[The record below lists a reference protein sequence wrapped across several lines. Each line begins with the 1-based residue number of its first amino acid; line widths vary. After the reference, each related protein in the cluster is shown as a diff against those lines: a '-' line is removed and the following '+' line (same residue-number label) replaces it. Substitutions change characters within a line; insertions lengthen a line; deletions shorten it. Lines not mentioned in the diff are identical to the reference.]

1 MEKICMTKVE
11 KLVMKVLP
19 FYLFAF
25 LPLYMVAQP
34 NWVKKATKSVFTVK
48 TFDANGTL
56 IGSTNGFFTS
66 ERGEGVSS
74 FSPFKGASTAVVI
87 DAQGNEM
94 PVECMLGANDTY
106 DVAKFRVT
114 AKKTVPLTIAA
125 TNASESTT
133 AWLLPY
139 REMKNVLQGVVRK
152 AEIFRNDYAYYTVA
166 LPMPEGTVSCPL
178 LNEAGEVIGL
188 MQQPYGQN
196 DTLSY
201 AVSARFADS
210 LSINGLSINDPTL
223 RSTSIK
229 KDLPTDLSQA
239 VLTLYV
245 GQASVDSATYVQL
258 IEDFIARFPDAPEGY
273 SYRAQVKT
281 NGLDFAAA
289 AKDME
294 QAIKVAEKKDEAHYN
309 YAKLIYQ
316 KEIYMS
322 QYPYDGWSLNKA
334 LEEVQEANRLNPL
347 AAYRHQEALTRY
359 AMKQYAEASDIY
371 TTLTN
376 SELRSPDIFYEASKC
391 KQMQKDTTAQIAL
404 LDSCVAMFSKP
415 YLREAAPYLFTRA
428 EALLEANRYR
438 PAVND
443 LNEYEK
449 LMPGNVN
456 DRFYFIRYQAEVGG
470 RLFQQAIDDI
480 NRAIEMRPDYDI
492 YYAEKASLLV
502 RLGLYD
508 EALVEAKK
516 CIEVAP
522 DSSDG
527 YLFLGLAQCLKGEK
541 QEGLKNLKK
550 ARELGDSQA
559 DDLITKYAQ

>member
-1 MEKICMTKVE
+1 MICLLL
-11 KLVMKVLP
+11 LVT
-19 FYLFAF
+19 AA
-25 LPLYMVAQP
+25 VAQP
-34 NWVKKATKSVFTVK
+34 SWTKKATKSVFTLK

-56 IGSTNGFFTS
+56 IGSANGFFTG
-66 ERGEGVSS
+66 EHGEGVSS

-114 AKKTVPLTIAA
+114 AKKTIPLMVAA
-125 TNASESTT
+125 TNAVENTSV
-133 AWLLPY
+133 WLLPF
-139 REMKNVLQGVVRK
+139 RELKNVPQGTVRK
-152 AEIFRNDYAYYTVA
+152 AETFRSDYAYYTVA

-178 LNEAGEVIGL
+178 INEAGEVVGL
-188 MQQPYGQN
+188 MQQPYRQN

-210 LSINGLSINDPTL
+210 LSINGLSINDATL
-223 RSTSIK
+223 RSTNIK

-239 VLTLYV
+239 LLTLYI
-245 GQASVDSATYVQL
+245 GQNSLDSAAYVQL
-258 IEDFIARFPDAPEGY
+258 IEAFIARFPKAPEGY
-273 SYRAQVKT
+273 SYRAQVET
-281 NGLDFAAA
+281 NGLDFEAATR
-289 AKDME
+289 DME

-334 LEEVQEANRLNPL
+334 LEEVQEANSLNPM
-347 AAYRHQEALTRY
+347 AVYRHQEALTRY
-359 AMKQYAEASDIY
+359 ALKQYAEASAIY
-371 TTLTN
+371 ATLTN

-391 KQMQKDTTAQIAL
+391 KQMENDTTARLAL
-404 LDSCVAMFSKP
+404 LDSCVTMFSKP

-428 EALLEANRYR
+428 EALLDADRYR

-470 RLFQQAIDDI
+470 RLFQQALNDID
-480 NRAIEMRPDYDI
+480 RAIDLRPEYDF
-492 YYAEKASLLV
+492 YYAEKASLQV

-508 EALVEAKK
+508 EALETAKK
-516 CIEVAP
+516 CVELAP

-527 YLFLGLAQCLKGEK
+527 YLFMGLAQCLKGQK
-541 QEGLKNLKK
+541 QEGLENLKK

-559 DDLITKYAQ
+559 DDLIKKYAQ